1 MQPCYYAQIIT
12 DSSQDLSPY
21 KVEPSMMI
29 AKVADL
35 GSAIHTEEL
44 KLKIACHDKE
54 TEMEIVG
61 TSGYTGKPY

>member
-1 MQPCYYAQIIT
+1 
-12 DSSQDLSPY
+12 
-21 KVEPSMMI
+21 MMI